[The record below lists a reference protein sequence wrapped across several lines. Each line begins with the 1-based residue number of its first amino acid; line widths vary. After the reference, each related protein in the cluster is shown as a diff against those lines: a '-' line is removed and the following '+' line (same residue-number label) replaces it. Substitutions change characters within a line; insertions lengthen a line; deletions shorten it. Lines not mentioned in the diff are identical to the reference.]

1 MVNSQLVARQLRRWQ
16 GLLPDP
22 QDRSIWH
29 WVRAFGNRNG
39 DLSVTNCH
47 LECVLYIYVYIY
59 TYCVNIYIHW
69 MYNRRHGNV
78 NVSNHCRTNWWILCW
93 ISRWWIFEEKWH
105 EFWYPI
111 AVIWPLLG
119 AMINSWF
126 QVDFLQTYKS
136 SREKKH
142 DVKQNQD
149 QPFGIIFCALVTKK
163 KIWPSMPSC
172 SRADQGGVGRGSSGV
187 LLNV

>member
-1 MVNSQLVARQLRRWQ
+1 MYYTYIYIPMYIYIYLCMYIYNVYLC
-16 GLLPDP
+16 
-22 QDRSIWH
+22 IYI
-29 WVRAFGNRNG
+29 
-39 DLSVTNCH
+39 
-47 LECVLYIYVYIY
+47 YIYVYIY
-59 TYCVNIYIHW
+59 IHW
-69 MYNRRHGNV
+69 MCNRRHGNV
-78 NVSNHCRTNWWILCW
+78 NVSSHCRTNWWILCW

-105 EFWYPI
+105 EFWHPI

-136 SREKKH
+136 SREK
-142 DVKQNQD
+142 NMMSS
-149 QPFGIIFCALVTKK
+149 KK
-163 KIWPSMPSC
+163 NRSTVWHHILCPGHEEKPWPSMPSC